1 MPAEKLP
8 NSDRYSALETGV
20 KIERKKI
27 YSSLYYL
34 LIIKQNIMEKK
45 ILKWYEAPACEV
57 IETELEGFL
66 CGSGDIEGVEDPS
79 DLNGGNDDPGF

>member
-1 MPAEKLP
+1 
-8 NSDRYSALETGV
+8 
-20 KIERKKI
+20 
-27 YSSLYYL
+27 
-34 LIIKQNIMEKK
+34 MEKK

-66 CGSGDIEGVEDPS
+66 CGSIEGVEDPS